1 MLMFLILYSGYRKG
15 MVGNRKPTLALRRPQ
30 AVVRAGRWR
39 FSIPT
44 IPITLYTN
52 TNIQK
57 HKHTNLIKFYF
68 PQRACITSDPIVSFS
83 IFTGFCFSLLVNK
96 GTPDWLYT
104 VAFTSVHVLSGRLIS
119 TV

>member
-30 AVVRAGRWR
+30 AVVRPGRWR

-83 IFTGFCFSLLVNK
+83 IFTGFCFSLS
-96 GTPDWLYT
+96 PRY
-104 VAFTSVHVLSGRLIS
+104 AP
-119 TV
+119 

>member
-1 MLMFLILYSGYRKG
+1 MRRSAPLLAHTLLM
-15 MVGNRKPTLALRRPQ
+15 ALRRPQ
-30 AVVRAGRWR
+30 AVVRPGRWR

-83 IFTGFCFSLLVNK
+83 IFTGFCFSLLLNK

-104 VAFTSVHVLSGRLIS
+104 VALTSVHVLSGRLIS

>member
-1 MLMFLILYSGYRKG
+1 MRRSAPLLAHTLLIPCEG
-15 MVGNRKPTLALRRPQ
+15 RRPESDP
-30 AVVRAGRWR
+30 AGGGFR
-39 FSIPT
+39 FPA

-52 TNIQK
+52 ANIQK
-57 HKHTNLIKFYF
+57 HKHTNSIKFYF